1 MAEKLYGFPVEIA
14 VEDDLYYVSRE
25 DGGNFSTRPYLMHTA
40 LYYAFRIFPTQ
51 FRNKVQNPHY
61 EEDRDDGPEIYIH
74 PAQSSEVTGYEKR
87 RFSVKPD
94 SYRSEAKQE
103 NQNLMKTGH
112 QKTIRPGSSF
122 QTFITSKS
130 RKKLSEQK
138 EKLPD
143 YIRIGK
149 KMSSARIQSGEIMEA
164 EIEEGSFSMD
174 IPVSTKD
181 LDFEEKYSVKGDL
194 NWENM
199 NPVDLLTDGKLQ
211 GPHADFESTENDS
224 TISVPAETGFLKN

>member
-1 MAEKLYGFPVEIA
+1 MTEKLYGFPVEIT

-25 DGGNFSTRPYLMHTA
+25 DGRRFSTRPYLMHTA
-40 LYYAFRIFPTQ
+40 LYYALRIFPTR
-51 FRNKVQNPHY
+51 FRTSVQNPNY
-61 EEDRDDGPEIYIH
+61 EEDRDDGPGVYIH
-74 PAQSSEVTGYEKR
+74 PAKAKSLSGYEKR

-112 QKTIRPGSSF
+112 QKSIRPESTF

-130 RKKLSEQK
+130 KEKLLEQK

-149 KMSSARIQSGEIMEA
+149 KMSSARLEAGEIREA
-164 EIEEGSFSMD
+164 EVQQGSFSMD

-181 LDFEEKYSVKGDL
+181 LDFEDEYSIKGDL

-199 NPVDLLTDGKLQ
+199 NPVDLLTEGRLE
-211 GPHADFESTENDS
+211 GPHANFNLPERGLNFS
-224 TISVPAETGFLKN
+224 IPAEIGFLKN

>member
-1 MAEKLYGFPVEIA
+1 MTKNLYGFPVEIT

-61 EEDRDDGPEIYIH
+61 EEDRNDGPEIYIH
-74 PAQSSEVTGYEKR
+74 PAQSIAITGYEKR

-130 RKKLSEQK
+130 KGKLSEQR
-138 EKLPD
+138 EKMPD

-149 KMSSARIQSGEIMEA
+149 KMSSARVESGKIVEA
-164 EIEEGSFSMD
+164 EVKNGSFSMD
-174 IPVSTKD
+174 VPVSTKD
-181 LDFEEKYSVKGDL
+181 LDFEDIYSVNGDL

-199 NPVDLLTDGKLQ
+199 NPVDLLTDGKLD
-211 GPHADFESTENDS
+211 GPHADFELSEIDS
-224 TISVPAETGFLKN
+224 RFSVPAETGFLKN

>member
-1 MAEKLYGFPVEIA
+1 MADKLYGFPVEIT

-40 LYYAFRIFPTQ
+40 LYYAFRIFPTR
-51 FRNKVQNPHY
+51 FRTSVQNPHY
-61 EEDRDDGPEIYIH
+61 EEDRDDGPKIYIH
-74 PAQSSEVTGYEKR
+74 PAKAKSLSGYEKR
-87 RFSVKPD
+87 RFSVKTD
-94 SYRSEAKQE
+94 SYRSKSEKE

-112 QKTIRPGSSF
+112 QKTIRPGSIF
-122 QTFITSKS
+122 QTFITSNSKE
-130 RKKLSEQK
+130 KLSRQK

-149 KMSSARIQSGEIMEA
+149 KMSSARVRCGEIVEA

-181 LDFEEKYSVKGDL
+181 LDFEEEYSVKGDL

-211 GPHADFESTENDS
+211 GPHADFELSENDS
-224 TISVPAETGFLKN
+224 TISVPAEIGFLKN